1 MTTTLWSSK
10 RARPATM
17 AGSSPYNR
25 SPWSSMKSSKSSLQK
40 SRVCGRRGWRASCV
54 VCQAVRLENTFWRMR
69 SSRSSSFPI
78 SSRWAGS
85 SSACSSAMCVSSSR
99 SGCSKSSVSGMV
111 HRDRAGAETLV
122 QLGDQLGSGVD
133 REAARA
139 HDHLLC
145 GKQQVDEDGHGA
157 GMISADR
164 LERRDRLL
172 LVTGRSNADTDGVRF
187 VARLHRPTTVGGERR
202 VEWAHVLGEHDAP
215 LVGVVDPAADDH
227 RLAPPQIFCGGLEG
241 FGKHGDL

>member
-10 RARPATM
+10 RARPATI
-17 AGSSPYNR
+17 AGSSPYSR
-25 SPWSSMKSSKSSLQK
+25 SPWSSLKSSKSSLQK

-122 QLGDQLGSGVD
+122 QLGDQVGSGVD
-133 REAARA
+133 GEAAST
-139 HDHLLC
+139 HDHLLR
-145 GKQQVDEDGHGA
+145 GEQQVDEDGHGTR
-157 GMISADR
+157 MISADH

-172 LVTGRSNADTDGVRF
+172 RVTGGTNAYTDGVRF
-187 VARLHRPTTVGGERR
+187 VARLHRGTAVGGKRRLER
-202 VEWAHVLGEHDAP
+202 ADVLGEHDAP

-227 RLAPPQIFCGGLEG
+227 RLAPPQILRGGLERLG
-241 FGKHGDL
+241 